1 MEANFIIAIYLSSL
15 LGTNTEHI
23 VLASQSCKRNF
34 TYHASFSGTC
44 FFLRLQSEK
53 LAARGYKRET
63 WSLILFE
70 KEHTVLMT

>member
-1 MEANFIIAIYLSSL
+1 MEANFITAIYLSSL

-23 VLASQSCKRNF
+23 VGSQSWKRNF

-53 LAARGYKRET
+53 LAAHGYKRE
-63 WSLILFE
+63 I
-70 KEHTVLMT
+70 